1 MKEAKY
7 QTIDKDEVLEKVF
20 SFLVKSG
27 LENVSIRELC
37 RGTGIVQG
45 SLYYWFTDKTT
56 IICEAAEWGLKK
68 VTDEIFDYVFSAV
81 SDIPSFFSS
90 CIERISKYKN
100 ELRFIYQMA
109 ASPVYG
115 EYIRS
120 GGKYFK
126 GMYDRYAERLS
137 LMLDCELE
145 RLKPLVY
152 LFISSICDYAIWSDD
167 ENTQI
172 EIDFIY
178 SVLLQ
183 IMKESGKQT
192 LLGGE
197 TDE

>member
-81 SDIPSFFSS
+81 SDLPNFFSS